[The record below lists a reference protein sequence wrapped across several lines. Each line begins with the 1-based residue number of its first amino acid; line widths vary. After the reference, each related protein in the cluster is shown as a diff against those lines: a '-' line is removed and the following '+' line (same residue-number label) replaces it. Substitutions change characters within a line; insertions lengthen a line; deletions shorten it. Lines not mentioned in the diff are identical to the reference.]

1 VSPDFPVSAVAF
13 PKLEKYVKA
22 CLPQFGSMRLFRS
35 PISGGALYL
44 GMGRGQEVPR
54 RKIFDN
60 VCAGSPHLSLN
71 VQFPYLIA
79 EVSGKTIV
87 PGG

>member
-1 VSPDFPVSAVAF
+1 
-13 PKLEKYVKA
+13 
-22 CLPQFGSMRLFRS
+22 
-35 PISGGALYL
+35 
-44 GMGRGQEVPR
+44 MGRGQEVPR